1 MGCGDAVAMCDEGAM
16 IVAMIGVSRML
27 DLGLNVAGS
36 SVEPCLPAEDRVD
49 GLAAARCSCDAREQ
63 PKDAAIES
71 RAPMLGI
78 APVSAAH
85 WWPCVLAEAVKGFSV
100 TVL

>member
-1 MGCGDAVAMCDEGAM
+1 MAMCDEGAM
-16 IVAMIGVSRML
+16 IVAMIGVSMML
-27 DLGLNVAGS
+27 DLGLNAAGC
-36 SVEPCLPAEDRVD
+36 SVEPCLPAADRVE

-63 PKDAAIES
+63 LKGAAIES
-71 RAPMLGI
+71 RALMLGI

-85 WWPCVLAEAVKGFSV
+85 WLPCVLAEAVKGFSV